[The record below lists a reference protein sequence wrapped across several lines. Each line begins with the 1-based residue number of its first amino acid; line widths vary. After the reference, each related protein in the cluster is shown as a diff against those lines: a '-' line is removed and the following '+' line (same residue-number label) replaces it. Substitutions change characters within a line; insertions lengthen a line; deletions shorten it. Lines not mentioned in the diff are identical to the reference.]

1 MIFAENC
8 MFKGIE
14 RIVVLTF
21 ALLVATLLLLLGIAD
36 AMALRFVCINA
47 ILCSVVVYFSFFFAR
62 IVCRCR
68 LHEEANLCDETLPVI
83 CNTIFT
89 SFENKKS
96 LDARRKCC
104 GATSKAK
111 LDDGSCHPRR
121 RRLPDAINHSAIA

>member
-96 LDARRKCC
+96 LSSHRKCYDE
-104 GATSKAK
+104 ATNLKFDNTPYHS
-111 LDDGSCHPRR
+111 DGGGFREG
-121 RRLPDAINHSAIA
+121 

>member
-1 MIFAENC
+1 MIFVKKDIFEENGKI
-8 MFKGIE
+8 FVKS
-14 RIVVLTF
+14 F
-21 ALLVATLLLLLGIAD
+21 ALLVAMMLLLLGIAD

-96 LDARRKCC
+96 LSSHRKCYDE
-104 GATSKAK
+104 ATNLKFDNTPYHS
-111 LDDGSCHPRR
+111 DGGGFREG
-121 RRLPDAINHSAIA
+121 

>member
-68 LHEEANLCDETLPVI
+68 LHEEANLCDETLRVI

-96 LDARRKCC
+96 LSSHRKCYDE
-104 GATSKAK
+104 ATNLKFDNTPYHS
-111 LDDGSCHPRR
+111 DGGGFREG
-121 RRLPDAINHSAIA
+121 

>member
-1 MIFAENC
+1 MIFAKNC

-96 LDARRKCC
+96 LSSHRKCYDE
-104 GATSKAK
+104 ATNLKFDNTPYHS
-111 LDDGSCHPRR
+111 DGGGFRMP
-121 RRLPDAINHSAIA
+121 

>member
-96 LDARRKCC
+96 LSSHRKCYDE
-104 GATSKAK
+104 ATNLKFDNTPYHS
-111 LDDGSCHPRR
+111 DGGGFRMP
-121 RRLPDAINHSAIA
+121 

>member
-96 LDARRKCC
+96 LSSHRKCYDE
-104 GATSKAK
+104 ATNLKFDNTHYHS
-111 LDDGSCHPRR
+111 DGGGFREG
-121 RRLPDAINHSAIA
+121 